1 MTTLAKHAAAEAK
14 TSSMP
19 DVRPNAFRR
28 VARKAASVG
37 GRMLGALAPFG
48 AAVAALYPVAIVAG
62 VVLLGL
68 TLTGPAAS
76 V

>member
-1 MTTLAKHAAAEAK
+1 MTALARHAAAEVQ
-14 TSSMP
+14 TSSLP
-19 DVRPNAFRR
+19 DPRPNAFRR

-37 GRMLGALAPFG
+37 GRMLGSLTPFG

-68 TLTGPAAS
+68 TLAGPAAS
-76 V
+76 A